1 MSGQKPRK
9 KAKVGGDAST
19 AVPASRSNPARS
31 STRPRALF
39 IAVYNFKGGCGKTFV
54 TRELAATAAKGGRRV
69 GMVDADPQCNLTSWW
84 LPSSDPYMGVGADS
98 TRRHLEDA
106 EEPDKDSGH
115 HWVGPAEHVNQGDI
129 AVQQVSNRR
138 LIHVTAFPKHTYSR
152 RVFSSSPQESE
163 PCKVVFPWAS
173 VLIDFA
179 WVLAVHASHTSRASQ
194 HRRLP

>member
-1 MSGQKPRK
+1 MSGQKPRE

-84 LPSSDPYMGVGADS
+84 LPSSDPYMGVGADC

-106 EEPDKDSGH
+106 EEPD
-115 HWVGPAEHVNQGDI
+115 
-129 AVQQVSNRR
+129 
-138 LIHVTAFPKHTYSR
+138 
-152 RVFSSSPQESE
+152 
-163 PCKVVFPWAS
+163 
-173 VLIDFA
+173 
-179 WVLAVHASHTSRASQ
+179 
-194 HRRLP
+194 